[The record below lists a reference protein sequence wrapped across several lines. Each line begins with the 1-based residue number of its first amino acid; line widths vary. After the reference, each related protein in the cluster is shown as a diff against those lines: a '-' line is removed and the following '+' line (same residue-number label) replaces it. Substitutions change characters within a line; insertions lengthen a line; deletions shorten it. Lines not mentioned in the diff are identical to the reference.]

1 MIKIKKEEQMTDE
14 KPVEYLVDDVLKKDD
29 LDKDKANE
37 ILDKIFKKGGLQ
49 NE

>member
-1 MIKIKKEEQMTDE
+1 MTDE

-37 ILDKIFKKGGLQ
+37 ILDKIFKKWSMMT
-49 NE
+49 ND